1 MFRRLPII
9 ALLLCSS
16 VYAAAQQQGPR
27 LTLDLE
33 GGAVT
38 ASRNKA
44 RIPNEGGTLFDLREL
59 TGTGAEPYG
68 RAALTWRF
76 ADHHALRLTAAP
88 LRISG
93 EEVLDTDVQFEGRTF
108 QAGQDTRAT
117 YQFSNYRLT
126 YRYLFA
132 PGERW
137 QWGLGATAF
146 IRDAQITL
154 RQDGVQATN
163 DDVGFVPLL
172 HVYGER
178 QLGERTSLVLDIDGA
193 WAPQGRAVDATVRVQ
208 RQFGKGLTLGL
219 GYRGLEGGA
228 DVDDVYNFAFLH
240 YAALTV
246 SWQIF

>member
-1 MFRRLPII
+1 MSRLPLLV
-9 ALLLCSS
+9 LLLSPL
-16 VYAAAQQQGPR
+16 VAAAQQGPG

-38 ASRNKA
+38 SSRNKA

-59 TGTGAEPYG
+59 TGKGAEPYA
-68 RAALTWRF
+68 RAALTWQF

-93 EEVLDTDVQFEGRTF
+93 EEVLDQDVLFKDSTF

-146 IRDAQITL
+146 IRDAEITL
-154 RQDGVQATN
+154 RQDGVRAT
-163 DDVGFVPLL
+163 DDDLGFVPLL
-172 HVYGER
+172 HVYAER
-178 QLGERTSLVLDIDGA
+178 RLGERTSLVLDIDGA
-193 WAPQGRAVDATVRVQ
+193 WAPQGRAIDATVRLQ
-208 RQFGKGLTLGL
+208 RQFGKGLTLGV

-228 DVDDVYNFAFLH
+228 DVDDVYNFALLH
-240 YAALTV
+240 YAAVTA
-246 SWQIF
+246 SWRIF